1 MNNRQKLELLK
12 EKKRREKM
20 AAYSKEFASYAGD
33 NIKII
38 TKDATE
44 GFIHFKLNEAQTII
58 NEQLEKQ
65 LAETGKVR
73 AIILKARQ
81 QGISTYSAARCFWKS
96 YFNPNSRAVVMAHD
110 APTSSALFDMTRN
123 LIDHM
128 EDDMRPKY
136 AKSNAKEMKFEHNN
150 AQYKLYTA
158 GSPQA
163 GRGTTSTI
171 LHASEVAF
179 WQHDAE
185 ILAGLFQGISQA
197 PGTEVILESTANG
210 ASGEFY
216 RLWKGAVA
224 GENGYIPVFIPWF
237 VTSEYRTPIPSQYNL
252 ELTTEEEKLIED
264 HDLDLEQIYW
274 RRLKIA
280 ESGARKFQQEYPAV
294 PEEAFLVSGT
304 HVFDPKV
311 THDMVSEA
319 PIRKSLYNDQ
329 MGCFDEDKEG
339 HLQVWQAPNFHDRY
353 VIGADISMGAQQDY
367 SVATVFND
375 KQEMVAMLRT
385 NIIDP
390 GTFGDIL
397 FYLGRYYNN
406 ALLCVESNSI
416 GNTTLDRLRQM
427 QYVNLYFESK
437 VAAMRTEETE
447 KLGFRT
453 TSASKPRIIGHL
465 KRCVED
471 LDIRVPAVE
480 AIQELCDYIQTEGGK
495 TEALA
500 GSHDDIIMAMAISME
515 VLRTHRDRLTADR
528 VPWTQKIGNLG
539 NYNNDQTNW
548 M

>member
-1 MNNRQKLELLK
+1 M
-12 EKKRREKM
+12 EK
-20 AAYSKEFASYAGD
+20 YSEDFASYAKD

-44 GFIHFKLNEAQTII
+44 GFIFFELNEAQQII

-65 LAETGKVR
+65 RRETGKVR

-96 YFNPNSRAVVMAHD
+96 NFNAHSRAVVMAHD

-128 EDDMRPKY
+128 DEDMRPQY
-136 AKSNAKEMKFEHNN
+136 AKSNAKEMKFEHNS
-150 AQYKLYTA
+150 AQYKLFTA

-210 ASGEFY
+210 AAGEFY

-237 VTSEYRTPIPSQYNL
+237 VTSEYRTPIPAQYNL
-252 ELTTEEEKLIED
+252 ELTSEEEALIEEF
-264 HDLDLEQIYW
+264 DLDLEQIYW

-280 ESGARKFQQEYPAV
+280 ESGARKFQQEYPAR

-304 HVFDPKV
+304 HVFDPQI

-319 PIRKSLYNDQ
+319 PIRKSLYNDSL
-329 MGCFDEDKEG
+329 GTFDEDKEG
-339 HLQVWQAPNFHDRY
+339 HLQIWKGPTFHDTF
-353 VIGADISMGAQQDY
+353 VIGADIAMGAQQDY
-367 SVATVFND
+367 SVATVFNTQ
-375 KQEMVAMLRT
+375 QELVAMLRT

-390 GTFGDIL
+390 GTFGDLL

-406 ALLCVESNSI
+406 ALVCVESNSI

-427 QYVNLYFESK
+427 NYVNLYSETK

-453 TSASKPRIIGHL
+453 TSSSKPRIIGHL

-480 AIQELCDYIQTEGGK
+480 AIQELKDYVQTESGK

-500 GSHDDIIMAMAISME
+500 GSHDDIVMAMAISME
-515 VLRTHRDRLTADR
+515 VLRTHRDKLTVNR
-528 VPWTQKIGNLG
+528 IPWTQKIGGMG